1 MMRLTALILVASLM
15 TARDCNDPLWSMSQK
30 ADAGPLYRSTF
41 PKPSPKCC
49 LIDRLPGGRKQLEEG
64 QSNTGESA
72 SADPVS
78 GLLKL
83 RAPDTFQTDPV
94 LGDKTVSV
102 GLFRTGLS
110 YGAGTV
116 MTARATFRKPEGPLD
131 DLAWSVGV
139 TARDG
144 DSEDLFNAARVS
156 ATLKI
161 RKGHAYLN
169 IGGGADPT
177 NRDPQKDIGAVY
189 GSIFNG
195 DKSQPFTL
203 ELHLDRTPDADSVV
217 SLIKDGQVREH
228 LRFRLDPAIKD
239 KVFTTVG
246 ATLADCCVAKA
257 KLSAELKEFEV
268 LASDR
273 SPDRD

>member
-1 MMRLTALILVASLM
+1 MMRLTALVLVASLM

-110 YGAGTV
+110 SGAGTV
-116 MTARATFRKPEGPLD
+116 MTGTVGGVPSTVKLLEAPLALHAPRYRAATWMVCGP
-131 DLAWSVGV
+131 
-139 TARDG
+139 
-144 DSEDLFNAARVS
+144 S
-156 ATLKI
+156 AT
-161 RKGHAYLN
+161 R
-169 IGGGADPT
+169 
-177 NRDPQKDIGAVY
+177 
-189 GSIFNG
+189 
-195 DKSQPFTL
+195 
-203 ELHLDRTPDADSVV
+203 
-217 SLIKDGQVREH
+217 
-228 LRFRLDPAIKD
+228 
-239 KVFTTVG
+239 
-246 ATLADCCVAKA
+246 
-257 KLSAELKEFEV
+257 
-268 LASDR
+268 
-273 SPDRD
+273 